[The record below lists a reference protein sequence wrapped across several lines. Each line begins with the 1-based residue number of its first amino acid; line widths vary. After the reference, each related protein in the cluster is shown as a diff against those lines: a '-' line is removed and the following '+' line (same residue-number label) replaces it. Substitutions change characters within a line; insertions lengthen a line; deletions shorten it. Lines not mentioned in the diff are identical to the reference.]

1 MKPAP
6 INADEAQR
14 LAALQQYTILDTP
27 AEAEFDDFTKLASGI
42 CHTPIALISLVDAG
56 RQWFKSK
63 RGLDAPETPRDISF
77 CGHAIHGREIL
88 EVPNA
93 LEDERFSD
101 NPLVSSG
108 PNIRFYAGAPL
119 VTPEGHAI
127 GTLCVIDSVPRQLSE
142 AQRESLAALGRQVV
156 RQLELKRALAQ
167 TRDMAARREE
177 SEERFHQ
184 LFLHTGQGVVI
195 KQADGRISD
204 ANPAAERILGQS
216 SDEIRGVTSL
226 DPRWRAVREDGTELP
241 GAEHPSMVALRSGEP
256 VTGVVMGVFHPR
268 DNDWRWIR
276 VDAYP
281 RRAHAGGPVLQV
293 YVVFSDITE
302 TRQAYLEVRQ
312 ARKFLSDVLA
322 AASEV
327 SIIATDR
334 DGLITN
340 FNVGAERMVG
350 YSAAEMVGRQSPAIL
365 HLPAE
370 VAARGAA
377 LGSQFGQPVEGFR
390 VFVVMPERHRSEQRE
405 WTYVHKDGHLIPVSL
420 VVTTMR
426 DDAGEIV
433 GYLGIAEDITERKR
447 AADALRDQTQRTQAI
462 LDNVIDGIITI
473 DEVGN
478 VASLNRAA
486 ERIFGFA
493 PAEVLGQNIKMLM
506 PEPFHTEHDSYLSSF
521 RATGVERIIGI
532 GHEVVG
538 LRKDGNTFPMDLSV
552 SEISH
557 AGKRMFVGL
566 MRDITERK
574 RVERMKSEFVS
585 TVSHELRTPLTSIAG
600 ALGLLTGGAMGELP
614 PLLRPMIDIALKN
627 SLRLNHLINDLLD
640 MEKIAAGKMHF
651 DMQALDLMP
660 LVEQALEANKG
671 YGEQRRVRF
680 VLTERLESA
689 SVRIDGQR
697 FQQVLANFLSNAAKF
712 SPEGGQVEVAVAL
725 HHGRVRVAVRD
736 HGSGIPNEFRTR
748 IFEKFSQADASDTR
762 QKGGTG
768 LGLAITKELV
778 EKMGGA
784 VGFESTEGQGATFW
798 IDLPLRRNEAAG
810 ADAAASLSAEAGN
823 AGAPRVLVVE
833 DDPDIAHLLTLML
846 SRAGYRTALADS
858 GERALALLDDGD
870 FAAMTLDL
878 LLPGMSGLEVISR
891 VRCNPAS
898 AELPIIVVSA
908 SVEEGRLAI
917 DGDFSAIDWL
927 PKPLIEDRLLLALE
941 QALPRQR
948 PAHPRV
954 LHVEDDADL
963 HQVIR
968 GMVGSG
974 FEFAHAASLSEA
986 RALLGQAHYDL
997 VLLDL
1002 SLPDGSGWELLPL
1015 IREQTPA
1022 PRVIILSG
1030 IELSRE
1036 EAGKVEAALL
1046 KSHVSPHQL
1055 LEALNARIKKHK
1067 EMTP

>member
-1 MKPAP
+1 MQPAP
-6 INADEAQR
+6 IKADEAAR
-14 LAALQQYTILDTP
+14 LAALRQYAILDTP
-27 AEAEFDDFTKLASGI
+27 AEAEFDDFTRLASGI
-42 CHTPIALISLVDAG
+42 CQTPIALISLVDAE

-63 RGLDAPETPRDISF
+63 LGLDASQTPRDISF
-77 CGHAIHGREIL
+77 CGHAIHGREVL
-88 EVPNA
+88 VVPNA

-101 NPLVSSG
+101 NPLVTSG
-108 PNIRFYAGAPL
+108 LNIRFYAGAPL
-119 VTPEGHAI
+119 VTPEGHGI
-127 GTLCVIDSVPRQLSE
+127 GTLCVIDSVPHQLSDD
-142 AQRESLAALGRQVV
+142 QRESLAALGRQVV

-195 KQADGRISD
+195 QQADGRISD

-226 DPRWRAVREDGTELP
+226 DPRWRAVREDGSDFP
-241 GAEHPSMVALRSGEP
+241 GAEHPSMVALQSGEP
-256 VTGVVMGVFHPR
+256 VTGVVMGIFHPS

-340 FNVGAERMVG
+340 FNLGAERLVG
-350 YSAAEMVGRQSPAIL
+350 YSAAEMVGQQTPAIL
-365 HLPAE
+365 HLAAE

-377 LGSQFGQPVEGFR
+377 LGSQLGYPVEGFR
-390 VFVVMPERHRSEQRE
+390 VFVVMPERHGSEKRE
-405 WTYVHKDGHLIPVSL
+405 WTYVHKDGHLMPVSL

-447 AADALRDQTQRTQAI
+447 AADALSDQTQRTQAI

-486 ERIFGFA
+486 ERMFGF
-493 PAEVLGQNIKMLM
+493 PATEVLGQNVKMLM
-506 PEPFHTEHDSYLSSF
+506 PEPYHSEHDGYLANYH
-521 RATGVERIIGI
+521 ATKVERVIGI
-532 GHEVVG
+532 GREVLG
-538 LRKDGNTFPMDLSV
+538 RRKSGDTFPMDLAV

-566 MRDITERK
+566 VRDITERK
-574 RVERMKSEFVS
+574 RGERLKSEFVS

-640 MEKIAAGKMHF
+640 MEKIAAGKMDF
-651 DMQALDLMP
+651 DMREQAVMP
-660 LVEQALEANKG
+660 LVEQALEVNKA
-671 YGEQRRVRF
+671 YGEQRGVRF
-680 VLTERLESA
+680 GLTARLDNAE
-689 SVRIDGQR
+689 VRIDGQR

-712 SPEGGQVEVAVAL
+712 SPEGGQVEVTVTL
-725 HHGRVRVAVRD
+725 HRGQVRVAVRD
-736 HGSGIPNEFRTR
+736 HGSGIPSEFRVR

-784 VGFESTEGQGATFW
+784 VGFESVEGQGAAFW
-798 IDLPLRRNEAAG
+798 VDLPLCRH
-810 ADAAASLSAEAGN
+810 DAARGGDEASPITDAGN

-833 DDPDIAHLLTLML
+833 DDPDIAHLLALML
-846 SRAGYRTALADS
+846 SRGGYRTALADS
-858 GERALALLDDGD
+858 GERALAMLADGD
-870 FAAMTLDL
+870 VAAMTLDL
-878 LLPGMSGLEVISR
+878 LLPGMSGLEVIHR
-891 VRCNPAS
+891 VRGNPAT

-908 SVEEGRLAI
+908 RVDEGRLAI

-927 PKPLIEDRLLLALE
+927 PKPLVETRLLQAVE
-941 QALPRQR
+941 QALPRER
-948 PAHPRV
+948 PSRPRV

-968 GMVGSG
+968 GMVGSR
-974 FEFAHAASLSEA
+974 FEFTHAASLSEA
-986 RALLGQAHYDL
+986 RALMGQAHYDL

-1015 IREQTPA
+1015 LRAQTPA
-1022 PRVIILSG
+1022 PSVIILSG

-1036 EAGKVEAALL
+1036 EAGRVEAALL
-1046 KSHVSPHQL
+1046 KSQVSPREL
-1055 LEALNARIKKHK
+1055 LEALNARIMKNK
-1067 EMTP
+1067 ELTP